1 MIVAFQVINISCY
14 KIYHPY
20 SKLHEKKGFT
30 QGFILVVSQNF
41 LLLLHHQLNCHH
53 LHRNLQYGCRTS
65 KNSRVI
71 GLAIF
76 RLLFD
81 LIGSLES
88 PPSNLWKATRKPD
101 QLVLSEIHE

>member
-1 MIVAFQVINISCY
+1 MNKTKIKQDKNAKKLKHIKYTKLSPISSET
-14 KIYHPY
+14 IP
-20 SKLHEKKGFT
+20 SPVELSF
-30 QGFILVVSQNF
+30 
-41 LLLLHHQLNCHH
+41 
-53 LHRNLQYGCRTS
+53 CRTS
-65 KNSRVI
+65 KNPRGI